1 MLRSKMGTFVEN
13 FLTFTHTML
22 RMESF
27 SLMAWRHFLHR
38 ATDEW
43 TYKLESEWQR
53 SRKAHQIIS

>member
-1 MLRSKMGTFVEN
+1 MH
-13 FLTFTHTML
+13 FLFTHTML

-43 TYKLESEWQR
+43 TYRL
-53 SRKAHQIIS
+53 SRKRRKRQLVDTHLILEVLK